1 MCKRRRAR
9 SVLWFI
15 SECLIFNI
23 SLSKKTNLI
32 SLNLS
37 LTLSLFDP
45 ICQTIS
51 LLLYQFIIPHYFT
64 IEISQCCIGHN
75 HLTFLNH
82 AGNAE
87 LSGQSL
93 ITRQACRNDL
103 SKSVSKNNI

>member
-1 MCKRRRAR
+1 MLR
-9 SVLWFI
+9 FI
-15 SECLIFNI
+15 SVCLAFDI
-23 SLSKKTNLI
+23 SFSEKSLI

-51 LLLYQFIIPHYFT
+51 LLLYQLIIPYYFT
-64 IEISQCCIGHN
+64 IKISQCCLGQKHS
-75 HLTFLNH
+75 TFLNH

-87 LSGQSL
+87 VSGQSL